1 MEEGMVSNGPRKDR
15 VNPPSW
21 KPPEETVAGVPIIGG
36 MKSGISTKQARMDCA
51 ALFIGA
57 EMQLSTGDRALIN
70 QHMAIMC
77 EEGDMER
84 LGAVT
89 LTLLNYLAQFA
100 TQSGRNPRGLEQLID
115 HMLMEIGR
123 M

>member
-1 MEEGMVSNGPRKDR
+1 VSNKPRKNQ
-15 VNPPSW
+15 VVPSSW
-21 KPPEETVAGVPIIGG
+21 KAPTESVNGVPIIGAQ
-36 MKSGISTKQARMDCA
+36 KTGISSKQARMDCA
-51 ALFIGA
+51 ALLIGA
-57 EMQLSTGDRALIN
+57 EMQLTQGDRALIN

-77 EEGDMER
+77 ETGDMER

-89 LTLLNYLAQFA
+89 LTLLNYIAQYA
-100 TQSGRNPRGLEQLID
+100 TQSGNNPRGLEQLID

>member
-1 MEEGMVSNGPRKDR
+1 MVSNHPRKDR

-21 KPPEETVAGVPIIGG
+21 KPPEETVRGVPIIGAQ
-36 MKSGISTKQARMDCA
+36 KSGISTKQARMDCA

-57 EMQLSTGDRALIN
+57 EMQLTTGDRALIN
-70 QHMAIMC
+70 EHMAIMC
-77 EEGDMER
+77 AEGDMDR

-89 LTLLNYLAQFA
+89 LTLLNYIAQYA
-100 TQSGRNPRGLEQLID
+100 TQSGNNPRGLEQLID
-115 HMLMEIGR
+115 HMLMEIGG